1 MIKQF
6 AAMMAA
12 TAVISA
18 AAPVYAAP
26 AQIMLEVSH
35 SQMLRV
41 TNSKIIRIAIANPN
55 IADVAVFDKE
65 NVSIIGKLAGS
76 TTLMVW
82 TADGMRQDFT
92 VVVKG
97 TDEATAQAIRAAMHL
112 PDVEVELV
120 GLGDKRKILLSGFVE
135 DQNEMELAEN
145 VSALYVEGAWTD
157 GTDSGTEFQAT
168 MSGSSG
174 MSGSNINYT
183 KRVHPNIIN
192 NIQIRNPIQVN
203 LAIMVLDVR
212 GNDAEKYGIKYGNA
226 GSMGLAAT
234 TTEYAYTK
242 EYDEKGNFT
251 GYKKTE
257 APGSKF
263 YATPDTI
270 TFGEPGL
277 FAGGGNW
284 HALTGRLMSNV
295 DAILQLSVTEGKT
308 KVLSRPNITTLS
320 NKEASIL
327 IGGEIPI
334 PQTDKNNNPTV
345 QWREYGIRM
354 HIKPVVD
361 TKGKISAFLD
371 SEISSLDW
379 ANAVDKFPALITR
392 KVSTAVDMMDGQTM
406 VIGGLLNDMDNKT
419 LTKIPILGDIPILG
433 EFFKYRSNSK
443 DKHELVILIKPTIIR
458 MGDASK
464 VKVGEKM
471 GKFIEETKNDWNKR
485 KTIDVNNIPDPNG
498 DSKSKK

>member
-1 MIKQF
+1 
-6 AAMMAA
+6 
-12 TAVISA
+12 
-18 AAPVYAAP
+18 
-26 AQIMLEVSH
+26 
-35 SQMLRV
+35 
-41 TNSKIIRIAIANPN
+41 
-55 IADVAVFDKE
+55 
-65 NVSIIGKLAGS
+65 
-76 TTLMVW
+76 
-82 TADGMRQDFT
+82 
-92 VVVKG
+92 
-97 TDEATAQAIRAAMHL
+97 
-112 PDVEVELV
+112 
-120 GLGDKRKILLSGFVE
+120 
-135 DQNEMELAEN
+135 
-145 VSALYVEGAWTD
+145 
-157 GTDSGTEFQAT
+157 
-168 MSGSSG
+168 
-174 MSGSNINYT
+174 
-183 KRVHPNIIN
+183 
-192 NIQIRNPIQVN
+192 
-203 LAIMVLDVR
+203 
-212 GNDAEKYGIKYGNA
+212 
-226 GSMGLAAT
+226 
-234 TTEYAYTK
+234 
-242 EYDEKGNFT
+242 
-251 GYKKTE
+251 
-257 APGSKF
+257 
-263 YATPDTI
+263 
-270 TFGEPGL
+270 
-277 FAGGGNW
+277 
-284 HALTGRLMSNV
+284 MSNV